1 MIKTNISIK
10 LTLSGKILRKLKTL
24 NRVIKKVI
32 KNIEI
37 KKYIKKDFQEKSI
50 IIMISNLNSLPILK
64 LKKPHNLK
72 LNKKDIIYNKE
83 MISILLKIQKLI

>member
-1 MIKTNISIK
+1 
-10 LTLSGKILRKLKTL
+10 
-24 NRVIKKVI
+24 VIKKVI

-37 KKYIKKDFQEKSI
+37 KKYIKNNSQEKSI

-72 LNKKDIIYNKE
+72 LSKKDIIYNKE